1 MMNELLLAA
10 IFLDVVPIQ
19 PSIPPPDGPNQMA
32 NEGDALL
39 PS

>member
-1 MMNELLLAA
+1 MNELLLAA

-19 PSIPPPDGPNQMA
+19 PSIPPPNQMA

-39 PS
+39 PW